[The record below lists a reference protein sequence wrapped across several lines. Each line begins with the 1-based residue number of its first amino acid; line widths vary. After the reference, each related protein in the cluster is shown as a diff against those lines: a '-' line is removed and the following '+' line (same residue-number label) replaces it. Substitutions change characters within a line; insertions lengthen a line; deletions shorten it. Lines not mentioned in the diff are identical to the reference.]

1 MGPIRT
7 RQELLV
13 HLAKRGDAAAF
24 YSLAAAGARSAYVS
38 LRNAGKDHGEAVAL
52 LAPFLRR
59 LHAAFMRRPKDIP
72 FDAWYGA
79 VQRKHLP
86 SEAFV
91 LEGAGGA
98 TKGAIPDDEISRF
111 ESQMMLVLQKNS
123 STSLRGGSPSPLRG
137 GLSFV
142 SSHRLLKTAIAAA
155 VFLIAVCAVLYA
167 WLTFA
172 KADLTI
178 SVTTAR
184 ASSRLE
190 LPLAV
195 NRVLF
200 GARAIRNYP
209 EARTGNPK
217 NPATAADSGRTALP
231 QRSFVPDGV
240 PKSLPPVRN
249 LSLPARTPNTGGRAT
264 KRKSLPAARTP
275 QPDSLTSSLPRN
287 QMSVPGSEPVRSS
300 SSQDKSAASPPQ
312 QGTQPSATLDSS
324 TTPP

>member
-7 RQELLV
+7 RQELLL

-38 LRNAGKDHGEAVAL
+38 LRNAGKDHGEAMAL
-52 LAPFLRR
+52 LVPFLRR
-59 LHAAFMRRPKDIP
+59 LHAAFMGKPKGIP

-86 SEAFV
+86 GEAFV
-91 LEGAGGA
+91 QEGAGGA
-98 TKGAIPDDEISRF
+98 TKGAIPDDDISRF
-111 ESQMMLVLQKNS
+111 ESQMMLELQKDS
-123 STSLRGGSPSPLRG
+123 STSLRGGSNSPLRNA
-137 GLSFV
+137 LSFV
-142 SSHRLLKTAIAAA
+142 SSRRLLKIAIAAA
-155 VFLIAVCAVLYA
+155 VFFIGVCTVLYA

-184 ASSRLE
+184 ASSHID

-200 GARAIRNYP
+200 GASAIRNYP
-209 EARTGNPK
+209 KERTDLK
-217 NPATAADSGRTALP
+217 NPVTAADSEPKALP
-231 QRSFVPDGV
+231 QKSFVPDSV
-240 PKSLPPVRN
+240 PKSSPPVRN
-249 LSLPARTPNTGGRAT
+249 LSLPARSTNTGERA
-264 KRKSLPAARTP
+264 KRKAPSAYRIPP
-275 QPDSLTSSLPRN
+275 SDSITSSLPRN
-287 QMSVPGSEPVRSS
+287 QMSVPGSESVKSS
-300 SSQDKSAASPPQ
+300 SSQDKGAASPPRQ
-312 QGTQPSATLDSS
+312 ETQPSATLDSS